1 MTQCFH
7 DVPTPASGGIR
18 RFAAWLT
25 VFLLSAANPSQA
37 ADEAAKLH
45 RIADAHASVIL
56 STYPEWATQL
66 GVSEDVA
73 GAGFS
78 SRLSDL
84 GPDANAKIHAV
95 LAGFMDDLGDIDPAG
110 LEGQDRMTYAVMKH
124 AYSLAER
131 HNRFGVG
138 QASLLSA
145 APPYVVSQLFG
156 PQIDLPRLLI
166 AQQPL
171 DTKRDVDAWQSR
183 LADIDRVLDELA
195 ALTEVDANR
204 RVTPPYF
211 VLEAIVSSAATF
223 TATEPE
229 AHPIARAFESRLEG
243 VADAGD
249 AYKKRE
255 LAKAIAT
262 IRKRVYPAYR
272 DFAKRMEA
280 LIPAAGREAG
290 LWRVENGA
298 ALYQLALDAWGADG
312 MTPDEIHR
320 VGLDDVERIHREM
333 DAILR
338 TAGYRNGPVGERMR
352 ALAGD
357 SRYLI
362 ANTDAAKAELVESLQ
377 AHVDDVLKIAP
388 KWFTGIP
395 SHPIEVRRIPAHEEG
410 AAPGGYY
417 TPPPLDGSRPGIFW
431 INLKDSADVPVYT
444 LKSLVYHESVPGH
457 HFQAA
462 KALSI
467 EGLPLLQNM
476 LWFGDYG
483 EGWALYAEELAKEM
497 GLYEGDPLGD
507 LGRLRMELYRAAR
520 LVVDTGLHH
529 KRWSRERAIEYMV
542 TVTGESEASISRE
555 IERYAVWPGQAA
567 SYKLGMIRFQRLRKE
582 AESRLGDAFDIRE
595 FHDVVLRDGAVPM
608 SVLARVVH
616 RWLDGQAGGTC
627 RRQCGRQRAAAQQ
640 RL

>member
-1 MTQCFH
+1 MTHCLYE
-7 DVPTPASGGIR
+7 VPATVSGRFRTIVAGLAAFALFATMPAEAS
-18 RFAAWLT
+18 
-25 VFLLSAANPSQA
+25 
-37 ADEAAKLH
+37 DEAAKLH

-56 STYPEWATQL
+56 SVYPEWATQL

-73 GAGFS
+73 GAGFPG
-78 SRLSDL
+78 RLSEL
-84 GPDANAKIHAV
+84 GPDANANIQTM
-95 LAGFMDDLGDIDPAG
+95 LTGFLDELDDIDPAE
-110 LEGQDRMTYAVMKH
+110 LEGQDRITYAVMKH

-145 APPYVVSQLFG
+145 GTPYVVNQLFG

-171 DTKRDVDAWQSR
+171 NTKRDVEAWQSR
-183 LADIDRVLDELA
+183 LADVDRVLDELA
-195 ALTEVDANR
+195 TLTEADAER
-204 RVTPPYF
+204 AVTPPYF
-211 VLEAIVSSAATF
+211 VLEAIVNSTKTF
-223 TATEPE
+223 TAAEPE
-229 AHPIARAFESRLEG
+229 AHPIASAFESRLEG
-243 VADAGD
+243 VADAGE
-249 AYKKRE
+249 AYRKRE
-255 LAKAIAT
+255 LEKAIA
-262 IRKRVYPAYR
+262 ILEKQLYPAYR
-272 DFAKRMEA
+272 NFAARMEA
-280 LIPAAGREAG
+280 LIPAAGRDAG
-290 LWRVENGA
+290 LWRIEDGA

-320 VGLDDVERIHREM
+320 IGLDDVDRIHREM

-338 TAGYRNGPVGERMR
+338 AAGYRNGAVGERMR
-352 ALAGD
+352 ALASD
-357 SRYLI
+357 PRHLI

-377 AHVDDVLKIAP
+377 AHVDAVLKIAP
-388 KWFTGIP
+388 QWFTGIP
-395 SHPIEVRRIPAHEEG
+395 SHPIEVRRIPAHEEA

-467 EGLPLLQNM
+467 QGLPLLQNM

-542 TVTGESEASISRE
+542 DVTGESEASITRE

-567 SYKLGMIRFQRLRKE
+567 SYKLGMIRFQRLREE
-582 AESRLGDAFDIRE
+582 AELRLGDAFDIRE

-608 SVLARVVH
+608 SVLTRIVH
-616 RWLDGQAGGTC
+616 EWLDGKQAEF
-627 RRQCGRQRAAAQQ
+627 AVIS
-640 RL
+640 L